1 MDDSVYLSLLLLFIA
16 ILSIGRIVSKRKK
29 KSYTTEYIETQRI
42 SVSSSQSFCHNC
54 GAELPSDVGFCPE
67 CGAAVNAGR
76 SISVSERRRIC
87 PKCGGAMT
95 IQTVVES
102 KKVGCFTI
110 LLYILLTVTVLGIL
124 IVILLSLRKKT
135 ETVTY
140 AVCQSCGYRE
150 RA

>member
-1 MDDSVYLSLLLLFIA
+1 MDDSMYISLILIFLA
-16 ILSIGRIVSKRKK
+16 ILSICRIVSKRKK

-54 GAELPSDVGFCPE
+54 GAELPSGVGYCPG
-67 CGAAVNAGR
+67 CGAAVNVGR

-95 IQTVVES
+95 IQTVAES
-102 KKVGCFTI
+102 KKAGCFTV
-110 LLYILLTVTVLGIL
+110 LLYILLTVTILGIL
-124 IVILLSLRKKT
+124 IVIVLVLRKKT

-150 RA
+150 RV